1 MPSEKSSAA
10 ATNAEKRGYAGFWT
24 DEVGQQFC
32 ERENLRRVDVVSTG
46 DYWNEFGEDT
56 TYQLHF
62 WPDEKNDEFNYT
74 KSKHNVGNEAVMKEQ
89 STRN

>member
-1 MPSEKSSAA
+1 MQKNEDMLVSQPTRWA
-10 ATNAEKRGYAGFWT
+10 NNF
-24 DEVGQQFC
+24 VCQQI
-32 ERENLRRVDVVSTG
+32 ENLIRVDVVSTG

-62 WPDEKNDEFNYT
+62 WPDEKIDEFNYT
-74 KSKHNVGNEAVMKEQ
+74 KSKHSVKNEAVMKEQ